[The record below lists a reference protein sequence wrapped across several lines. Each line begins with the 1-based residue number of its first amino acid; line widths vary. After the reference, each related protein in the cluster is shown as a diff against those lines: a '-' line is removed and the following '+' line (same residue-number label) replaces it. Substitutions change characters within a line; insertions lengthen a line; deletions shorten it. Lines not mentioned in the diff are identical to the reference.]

1 MTTCDSCARTHS
13 HLSSPEPLRS
23 TATPGSLAL
32 YLSPAPWN
40 SVRGRDDSSQCFR
53 YTLAVTTPGCPL
65 DSCSNA
71 TFSPTR
77 LSLLTPS
84 ATFPAGSPSHSFKR
98 WEPDHRCAQ
107 QPPRLAAEPPAA
119 SASVPI
125 ALPLG
130 HLGQHS
136 RGRPACSIPQ
146 PNCPAPVPSPSQGL
160 WTRRPPRL
168 ASSSLD
174 VLSSLPT
181 PPPQRARPRL
191 PSACTSKARALL
203 CPLLHCRVHVWA

>member
-1 MTTCDSCARTHS
+1 M
-13 HLSSPEPLRS
+13 SSPEPLRS

-32 YLSPAPWN
+32 HLSPAPWN
-40 SVRGRDDSSQCFR
+40 SVRGRDDSSQCLR

-77 LSLLTPS
+77 LSLLTPP
-84 ATFPAGSPSHSFKR
+84 ATFPAGSPLSFLQTLGTRPPLCPATPTSGSRTTCCLGLRSHRFSSR
-98 WEPDHRCAQ
+98 APG
-107 QPPRLAAEPPAA
+107 P
-119 SASVPI
+119 
-125 ALPLG
+125 ALPGPPSML
-130 HLGQHS
+130 HPSAQLP
-136 RGRPACSIPQ
+136 RT
-146 PNCPAPVPSPSQGL
+146 CPGPSQGL
-160 WTRRPPRL
+160 WTRCPARL